1 MKLYSLLFLT
11 SLLLFSCKGTPQ
23 PQTFERPVKLYEVE
37 SLNYI
42 NKSYAAVVASAE
54 QTSLAFQMGGEII
67 KLTVQAGDLVRKGQ
81 FIASVDPIDYSLQVD
96 AAKAQYV
103 TAEAE
108 VERYKRL
115 LEKNAVSQQQYEAA
129 RATYVSRK
137 SAYENSLQTLQN
149 TQIYAPFTGIVE
161 QKYVDNYQR
170 VQPAEP
176 VIKIINPD
184 SLEVS
189 FTISTSDAKL
199 ISSPLVEYSVEFDNY
214 PGIKFKAKLKRYVD
228 VSVGGEGFPTVVS
241 INDPNFSVKT
251 YDIKAG
257 YTCSVLARIS
267 NPLANGIMAIPLT
280 AIYASKESSD
290 NSVWIYDT
298 QNSTVTLKK
307 VELGELFSTDMIVV
321 KSGLSLGEK
330 VVVGGIYQLSEGQKV
345 DVLK

>member
-1 MKLYSLLFLT
+1 MKLYFSVLLVCLA
-11 SLLLFSCKGTPQ
+11 LFSCKSAPLVQ
-23 PQTFERPVKLYEVE
+23 NFDRPVKLYNVE
-37 SLNYI
+37 SLGYI
-42 NKSYAAVVASAE
+42 NKSYAAVVESAE

-67 KLTVQAGDLVRKGQ
+67 KLTVEAGDVVRKGQ

-115 LEKNAVSQQQYEAA
+115 LEKDAVSQQQYEAA

-161 QKYVDNYQR
+161 RKFVDNYQR
-170 VQPAEP
+170 VQPAAP

-184 SLEVS
+184 SLEVT

-199 ISSPLVEYSVEFDNY
+199 IASPLVEYSVEFDNY
-214 PGIKFKAKLKRYVD
+214 PGLKFKAKLKRYID
-228 VSVGGEGFPTVVS
+228 VSVDGEGFPMIVS
-241 INDPNFSVKT
+241 ITDPTFSPKS

-257 YTCSVLARIS
+257 YTCSVLARID
-267 NPLANGIMAIPLT
+267 NPMANDIVAVPLT
-280 AIYASKESSD
+280 AIYASKSGNDS
-290 NSVWIYDT
+290 SVWIYDEK
-298 QNSTVTLKK
+298 SATVNLKS
-307 VELGELFSTDMIVV
+307 VELGELFSSDMVAV

-330 VVVGGIYQLSEGQKV
+330 VVIGGIYQLSEGQKV
-345 DVLK
+345 EVLK